1 MKNKKNEVI
10 IIIPYYH
17 TDLTE
22 MEMIAL
28 KQVRKVLKNY
38 DLCFVAPLC
47 LMPVLASEKYPV
59 EYFADTFFENVSTYN
74 HLILTTEFYER
85 FIEYRYI
92 LIYQL
97 DAFVF
102 YDRLSYFCDLD
113 YDYIGA
119 PWIYP
124 ERGIIE
130 DAVRTAYVGNGGLTL
145 RNVCS
150 CIKLLNEKKEELE
163 TFSCNED
170 FFFSAARGDFKVA
183 PLSIALEFCFETH
196 VRKCFEINDK
206 RLPFGCHAW
215 ERYDYPFWKPYMEKE
230 GYDLSNLEIKTGSE
244 DYLLDKNLEE
254 YKYGLLSS
262 MQMIPIILQKLLRK
276 NGLDQKHFTIW
287 GAGRYGKQVIGLFLM
302 IGAAVDYVIDE
313 DELLEGKTVYK
324 VPIVNFKTYQSLNTD
339 NVIVV
344 AVKKYR
350 DNIERILEEN
360 HLIKKRDFIS
370 ILDLADMYYIEV
382 LSNMCRNDE
391 TK

>member
-1 MKNKKNEVI
+1 
-10 IIIPYYH
+10 
-17 TDLTE
+17 

-74 HLILTTEFYER
+74 QLMLTTEFYER

-113 YDYIGA
+113 YDYIGS

-124 ERGIIE
+124 ERGMIGEAIR
-130 DAVRTAYVGNGGLTL
+130 AAYVGNGGLTL

-163 TFSCNED
+163 AFHSNED
-170 FFFSAARGDFKVA
+170 FFFSAAGGDFKVA
-183 PLSIALEFCFETH
+183 PLSTALAFCFETH
-196 VRKCFEINDK
+196 VRKCFEMNDK

-215 ERYDYPFWKPYMEKE
+215 ERYDYPFWKPYMEKQ
-230 GYDLSNLEIKTGSE
+230 GYDLSKLEIKTGSE

-254 YKYGLLSS
+254 YRYGLLSS
-262 MQMIPIILQKLLRK
+262 MQMMPIILQKLLRK
-276 NGLDQKHFTIW
+276 NGLDQRHFTIW
-287 GAGRYGKQVIGLFLM
+287 GAGRYGKQVIELFLM
-302 IGAAVDYVIDE
+302 TGATVNYVIDE

-324 VPIVNFKTYQSLNTD
+324 VPIVNFKIYQSLNTD

-350 DNIERILEEN
+350 NEIERKLEEN
-360 HLIKKRDFIS
+360 HFIKRKDFIS

-382 LSNMCRNDE
+382 LSDMCRNDV
-391 TK
+391 KK